1 MKWINQKQLDG
12 CRKQNFPTSCATVNV
27 VILANRRPLT
37 LAAIGEPAC
46 TFLQR
51 QVCLMCNNI
60 AAIKVQVTLHP
71 PFPFSLSVYL
81 AGKKWL

>member
-1 MKWINQKQLDG
+1 MSAST
-12 CRKQNFPTSCATVNV
+12 FPTSCATVNV

-51 QVCLMCNNI
+51 WVRLMWDNI
-60 AAIKVQVTLHP
+60 AAIKSLVTLL
-71 PFPFSLSVYL
+71 FPFYSSIYL
-81 AGKKWL
+81 AEQE